1 MPLFRLHKNDFSF
14 PSPSFAEPD
23 GLLAVG
29 GDLSPARLLEAYR
42 LGIFPWY
49 SEKDPLLWWSPDPRL
64 VLFPARFHLT
74 RRLARTMRSQKFA
87 MSVDSVFAEV
97 IATCA
102 NIRRRGEC
110 GTWITPEMQEAYIIL
125 HELGY
130 AHSLECWLNGK
141 LVGGLYGFCLDQVF
155 FVESMFSVV
164 SDASKLALAML
175 GVPLAM
181 VFMLNKESPKTNI
194 IRKIGGWD
202 TSIIWDDY
210 PMFVKLLRNENI
222 KFMFNPNIETVLY
235 RHHGVNSYKNIE
247 KQFMMVK
254 QALEKLAPMDLKNK
268 AIGNALGYY
277 SLKALSQGN
286 LKVFGKMI
294 LNNRVF
300 KIYFYMCIKIAKIV
314 IGFIKR

>member
-64 VLFPARFHLT
+64 VLFPARFHFT

-102 NIRRRGEC
+102 NIRRRGER

-141 LVGGLYGFCLDQVF
+141 LVGGLYGVCLDQVF
-155 FVESMFSVV
+155 FGESMFSAVA
-164 SDASKLALAML
+164 DASKLALATLCKEAPKWGISLIDCQMTTSHLRSL
-175 GVPLAM
+175 GAEEVTGADFRQLLAKLIRSLKSQKNWRLSYTGKEGNGTTDAKSGKRH
-181 VFMLNKESPKTNI
+181 VHQGGVEKDSQKESIP
-194 IRKIGGWD
+194 D
-202 TSIIWDDY
+202 
-210 PMFVKLLRNENI
+210 
-222 KFMFNPNIETVLY
+222 
-235 RHHGVNSYKNIE
+235 
-247 KQFMMVK
+247 
-254 QALEKLAPMDLKNK
+254 
-268 AIGNALGYY
+268 
-277 SLKALSQGN
+277 
-286 LKVFGKMI
+286 
-294 LNNRVF
+294 
-300 KIYFYMCIKIAKIV
+300 
-314 IGFIKR
+314 